1 MGLFGSLL
9 KTAIDVIETPIAI
22 VKDVATMGGELT
34 DQKKCYTQQKL
45 EEISE
50 DWSDSKEEL
59 KKL

>member
-9 KTAIDVIETPIAI
+9 KTVIDVVETPIAL

-34 DQKKCYTQQKL
+34 DQKECYTQQKL
-45 EEISE
+45 EELSE
-50 DWSDSKEEL
+50 DWDDSKEEI

>member
-9 KTAIDVIETPIAI
+9 KTVIDVVETPVAI

-45 EEISE
+45 EEIEE
-50 DWSDSKEEL
+50 DWGDTKEQI

>member
-9 KTAIDVIETPIAI
+9 KTVIDVVETPIAMA
-22 VKDVATMGGELT
+22 KDVATMGGELT
-34 DQKKCYTQQKL
+34 DQKKCYTQQKM

-50 DWSDSKEEL
+50 DWSDSKEEI

>member
-9 KTAIDVIETPIAI
+9 KTVIDVVETPIAMA
-22 VKDVATMGGELT
+22 KDVATMGGELT

-45 EEISE
+45 EEIGD
-50 DWSDSKEEL
+50 DWDDTKQEI

>member
-9 KTAIDVIETPIAI
+9 KTVIDVVETPIAM

-45 EEISE
+45 EEISD
-50 DWSDSKEEL
+50 DWSDSKEEI

>member
-9 KTAIDVIETPIAI
+9 KTVIDVVEMPIAI
-22 VKDVATMGGELT
+22 AKDVATMGGELT

-45 EEISE
+45 EEVDE
-50 DWSDSKEEL
+50 DWNDSKEQI

>member
-1 MGLFGSLL
+1 M
-9 KTAIDVIETPIAI
+9 

-45 EEISE
+45 EEISD
-50 DWSDSKEEL
+50 DWSDSKEEI

>member
-9 KTAIDVIETPIAI
+9 KTVIDVVETPIAMA
-22 VKDVATMGGELT
+22 KDVATMGGELT

-45 EEISE
+45 EEIND
-50 DWSDSKEEL
+50 DWDDTKEQI

>member
-1 MGLFGSLL
+1 MGLLGSLL
-9 KTAIDVIETPIAI
+9 KTVIDVVETPIAM

-50 DWSDSKEEL
+50 DWSDTKDQV